1 MENLE
6 LIDKLLSDKK
16 TYPNMGLDLYLQK
29 CEALRTLYKCKD
41 DQSHVL
47 GVKLELRKRINIAL
61 NNNELK
67 IQEQKQLLK
76 KYWQTYLFA
85 APYCFH
91 SYLLYME
98 KDRDPEKR
106 FYQPRLK
113 VLRNVVRNWQSLAD
127 GELMRLG
134 LSMPPG
140 TGKSTLGNFYII
152 WLMGRDPL

>member
-1 MENLE
+1 
-6 LIDKLLSDKK
+6 
-16 TYPNMGLDLYLQK
+16 MG
-29 CEALRTLYKCKD
+29 
-41 DQSHVL
+41 VN
-47 GVKLELRKRINIAL
+47 LELRKRINIAL